1 MGKIIPTGW
10 WFQPSPL
17 KNGVRQLG
25 WWHSQVNGKIKCM
38 FQTTNQ
44 DIWLSLR
51 QSNMEMDTSPFLDDS
66 SHSTSIS
73 CQFEDGNAATV
84 GSRAKHHPSARFR
97 PSFPSNKNSLL
108 ENAFH
113 TMDDHN
119 PQIWWYVLGGW
130 PTPLKNMSSS
140 VRMIIPNIWKNEKC
154 SKPPTRIIQYNC
166 VQLPVLTNRHHFWCL
181 YRLHNGFIGWFTNL
195 KWLVEFILK
204 HIAN

>member
-1 MGKIIPTGW
+1 
-10 WFQPSPL
+10 
-17 KNGVRQLG
+17 
-25 WWHSQVNGKIKCM
+25 M

-154 SKPPTRIIQYNC
+154 SKPPTRELSIAMFDYRRVPISSHMRACSQPLKHAAAIRLREIWDKYRALQKDA
-166 VQLPVLTNRHHFWCL
+166 QLPHQGKMKSWICPIINQ
-181 YRLHNGFIGWFTNL
+181 RL
-195 KWLVEFILK
+195 
-204 HIAN
+204 